1 MVRDA
6 FYFLIPLVAAAAG
19 AFWAGWNVAAAVLL
33 GLTLFVAF
41 FFRDPERAIPSD
53 PGIIVSPADGRVVRI
68 EKEGAGIHV
77 SIFLSIFN
85 VHVNRSPIAG
95 RITEVRYQKGKFRA
109 AFKQA
114 ASLENEQNTLTID
127 GDGLT
132 LVCSQIAGLVA
143 RRIVCWKKTGDTLQR
158 GERIGLIRFGSRTDL
173 ILPNEVELRVQV
185 GDKVRGG
192 NSVIGILK
200 ETNVSRAIA

>member
-1 MVRDA
+1 M
-6 FYFLIPLVAAAAG
+6 
-19 AFWAGWNVAAAVLL
+19 
-33 GLTLFVAF
+33 
-41 FFRDPERAIPSD
+41 
-53 PGIIVSPADGRVVRI
+53 
-68 EKEGAGIHV
+68 
-77 SIFLSIFN
+77 
-85 VHVNRSPIAG
+85 
-95 RITEVRYQKGKFRA
+95 
-109 AFKQA
+109 
-114 ASLENEQNTLTID
+114 ENEQNTLTID
-127 GDGLT
+127 GDGMT

-200 ETNVSRAIA
+200 ETNVSRTIA